1 MPFRWIKRISGIDL
15 LDIRCI
21 TWTPVVME
29 VHWIWYTTN
38 MFFSK
43 SLGGPEFF
51 LYIICW
57 ANFKAEYLKYLF
69 DFNFSSNVSISHCS
83 VTSISKHMSVGCL
96 VRLVGYNLL
105 NRQWSNSPILLQEPL
120 FTYYFYD
127 VFMPHISENPE
138 GIDRLPPQLQ
148 QNWKIK
154 VFQKYRAVMKLI
166 ICSVIAEA

>member
-1 MPFRWIKRISGIDL
+1 MDQENLWNRLIRYQMYNLDAGGYGGSLNLIYNKHVFFQIFRWPRI
-15 LDIRCI
+15 
-21 TWTPVVME
+21 
-29 VHWIWYTTN
+29 
-38 MFFSK
+38 
-43 SLGGPEFF
+43 F
-51 LYIICW
+51 LYIIRW
-57 ANFKAEYLKYLF
+57 ANFKAEHLKYLF
-69 DFNFSSNVSISHCS
+69 DFNFSSNVSISYCS

-105 NRQWSNSPILLQEPL
+105 NRQWSNSLQEPL

-127 VFMPHISENPE
+127 IFMPHISENPE